1 MTYRR
6 LDEYE
11 QKLIKKVQERTI
23 TDYEVLGEFVPVDS
37 FISMLEDLLAEVDR
51 LEEEKE
57 DIERDMQDNYRKVS
71 IEEQIDYSD
80 RW

>member
-23 TDYEVLGEFVPVDS
+23 TDYEVKGEFVPVDS

-57 DIERDMQDNYRKVS
+57 DLERDMQDNYRKVTV
-71 IEEQIDYSD
+71 EEQIDYSD

>member
-23 TDYEVLGEFVPVDS
+23 TDYEVLGEFIPVDS

-57 DIERDMQDNYRKVS
+57 DIERDMQDNYRKVTV
-71 IEEQIDYSD
+71 EEQIDYSD

>member
-11 QKLIKKVQERTI
+11 QKLIKQVQERTV

-57 DIERDMQDNYRKVS
+57 DIERDKEDNYRKVTV
-71 IEEQIDYSD
+71 EEQIDYSD

>member
-1 MTYRR
+1 MTYKR

-23 TDYEVLGEFVPVDS
+23 TDYEVKGEFVPVDS

-57 DIERDMQDNYRKVS
+57 DIERDKEDNYRRVP
-71 IEEQIDYSD
+71 IEEQIGYSE

>member
-1 MTYRR
+1 MTYKR

-23 TDYEVLGEFVPVDS
+23 TDYEVKGEFVPVDS

-57 DIERDMQDNYRKVS
+57 DIERDKEDNYRKVTV
-71 IEEQIDYSD
+71 EEQIDYSD

>member
-1 MTYRR
+1 MTYKR

-11 QKLIKKVQERTI
+11 QDLIKRVQERTI
-23 TDYEVLGEFVPVDS
+23 TDYEVKGEFVPVDS
-37 FISMLEDLLAEVDR
+37 FTSMLEDLLMEIDR

-57 DIERDMQDNYRKVS
+57 DIERDKEDNYRKVTV
-71 IEEQIDYSD
+71 EEQIDYSD

>member
-1 MTYRR
+1 MTYKR

-23 TDYEVLGEFVPVDS
+23 TDYEVKGEFVPVDS

-57 DIERDMQDNYRKVS
+57 DFEKNVEENYRRVP
-71 IEEQIDYSD
+71 IEEQIGYSE

>member
-11 QKLIKKVQERTI
+11 QKLIKQVQERTV

-37 FISMLEDLLAEVDR
+37 FISMLEDLLAEIDR
-51 LEEEKE
+51 VVEEKE
-57 DIERDMQDNYRKVS
+57 DIERDREDNYRRIPV
-71 IEEQIDYSD
+71 EEQIGWSE

>member
-23 TDYEVLGEFVPVDS
+23 TDYEVKGEFVPVDS

-57 DIERDMQDNYRKVS
+57 DIERDKEDNYRKVT

>member
-1 MTYRR
+1 MTYKR

-11 QKLIKKVQERTI
+11 QDLIKRVQKRTI
-23 TDYEVLGEFVPVDS
+23 TDYEVKGEFVPVDS
-37 FISMLEDLLAEVDR
+37 FISMLEDLLMEIDR

-57 DIERDMQDNYRKVS
+57 DIERDKQDNYRKVTV
-71 IEEQIDYSD
+71 EEQIDYSD

>member
-1 MTYRR
+1 MTYKR

-11 QKLIKKVQERTI
+11 RDLIKRVQKRTI
-23 TDYEVLGEFVPVDS
+23 TDYEVKGEFVPVDS
-37 FISMLEDLLAEVDR
+37 FTSMLEDLLMEIDR

-57 DIERDMQDNYRKVS
+57 DIERDREDNYRRIPV
-71 IEEQIDYSD
+71 EEQIGWSE